1 MRLLFSP
8 DSEALTSYCL
18 AELRAMTVNFPE
30 QRAFF
35 IVPEQNKVQME
46 RAYLEKTDTSGLMM
60 AEVISFRRLA
70 HRLLDETGLLPRQ
83 SIDAFGRQMLLFRVL
98 KENSARLHSFG
109 HLAERS
115 GFLQEVDA
123 VVGDLKRH
131 SITSAQLFEA
141 ASAASEAK
149 AEKSLSNKFLDLA
162 VLLQGYNEAL
172 TSRQIADSDDDLE
185 RLAELLESM
194 AAAASRDSTA
204 LPFPYNRLQYLSKSS
219 VYVTGFGFTRDFTPQ
234 EYRVLAG
241 LQRLGVNLNV
251 GVQADAFP
259 TTAQAIE
266 AGPEAF
272 LIGRRTL
279 AHFKQRF
286 PESETQQIKPELS
299 RLQTAI
305 AVLTA
310 DASGSHSPANQTEA
324 PESEGLTFI
333 QLPGKEAEVDYVA
346 GEIRRLTQT
355 KGYRFKDIAIAL
367 CDAHT
372 QLPLLRTAARRYDLA
387 LFLDETRSLA
397 GTSLLRYLLGL
408 LDLPLRNWARDP
420 LMTVLRSGLIP
431 LESTAIDLLENDLLA
446 RGLFRRDRLFSKRVL
461 TEPQADDPAAQR
473 IHQAVTTIFAPIRAF
488 TDKLNKAGTTA
499 ECCNL
504 IRSFFNEQGI
514 TARVEN
520 EAEKLR
526 VSGEADSA
534 LLLVSAYSVLGD
546 VLEQLET
553 ITGNLPISLTD
564 LRDTLRS
571 GLSNANVTLIPSAL
585 DQVVVGDW
593 RRVSQLPCQ
602 VIFVLGACQNMF
614 PSKGSPEG
622 LLKDLDRQFLSD
634 QLSVS
639 LPSIARDHVFADTAH
654 LHQLLTRPKQLLY
667 IGTSGGEPAEIV
679 QQLKAAFPGN
689 KTIEADDAADFSD
702 PRLNSRAAAWHSLL
716 RLNGLNQNLNPAT
729 AAAWRTLAR
738 SLSVCT
744 GDGNFNPLNQSLLP
758 SGVDFGSGAL
768 LAFQPA
774 KHAASAS
781 LSPVA
786 AAGEEISTEILTG
799 IYSDTPALSVS
810 QLEKYAACPFS
821 HLAAYILKL
830 RERSEYAPQHTDTG
844 RILHGVAELAL
855 ADLTARLTTAG
866 SDSEAIKAALADFC
880 AQDVTQL
887 TQNLMV
893 DVIER
898 ESMEALNDAG
908 IKADVGRRLQ
918 RISADSLQAI
928 MAQLQPEGF
937 LPQKVEWKFGPNQP
951 DKFALELADGQ
962 ELQLRGVVDRVDV
975 HLQNEQAEF
984 KVVDYKSGDVKVN
997 FETLYYGLAL
1007 QLPAYLAA
1015 YSASHPGVMPADAA
1029 YFRFDRPMLKDS
1041 GALLEPAALEK
1052 KLAGTFKL
1060 RGLALDSVVLQLL
1073 LEHTSEK
1080 LAGLARTLFAG
1091 CFPVAP
1097 VRVRSAKPA
1106 CTYCKFS
1113 AVCGFNRR
1121 DFIDLRALSQISGAD
1136 GESGKKALS
1145 RILTNKAAASNQVSS
1160 ESGSMSTEGSNT
1172 DGTSD
1177 TNT

>member
-1 MRLLFSP
+1 M
-8 DSEALTSYCL
+8 
-18 AELRAMTVNFPE
+18 
-30 QRAFF
+30 
-35 IVPEQNKVQME
+35 
-46 RAYLEKTDTSGLMM
+46 
-60 AEVISFRRLA
+60 
-70 HRLLDETGLLPRQ
+70 
-83 SIDAFGRQMLLFRVL
+83 
-98 KENSARLHSFG
+98 
-109 HLAERS
+109 
-115 GFLQEVDA
+115 
-123 VVGDLKRH
+123 
-131 SITSAQLFEA
+131 
-141 ASAASEAK
+141 
-149 AEKSLSNKFLDLA
+149 SNKFLDLA
-162 VLLQGYNEAL
+162 VLLQSYNEAL
-172 TSRQIADSDDDLE
+172 ASRQIADSDEDLE
-185 RLAELLESM
+185 RLAELLEYM
-194 AAAASRDSTA
+194 AAADSQDNTVF
-204 LPFPYNRLQYLSKSS
+204 PFPYNRLKYLSKSS

-251 GVQADAFP
+251 GVQADAYP
-259 TTAQAIE
+259 TTPQAIE

-279 AHFKQRF
+279 AHLKQRF
-286 PESETQQIKPELS
+286 PESETRKIEPELS
-299 RLQTAI
+299 RLQAAI
-305 AVLTA
+305 AALTA
-310 DASGSHSPANQTEA
+310 DTSSQSPANQTEA
-324 PESEGLTFI
+324 PENYGLSFI

-355 KGYRFKDIAIAL
+355 AGYRFKDIAIAL
-367 CDAHT
+367 CDSHT

-387 LFLDETRSLA
+387 LFFDETRSLA

-420 LMTVLRSGLIP
+420 VMTVLRSGLTP
-431 LESTAIDLLENDLLA
+431 LTPTTIDLLENDLLA

-461 TEPQADDPAAQR
+461 AEPQSDDPAAQR
-473 IHQAVTTIFAPIRAF
+473 IHHAVTTVFEPIRTF
-488 TDKLNKAGTTA
+488 TEKLHKAGTTA

-514 TARVEN
+514 AARIEN
-520 EAEKLR
+520 EAEQLR
-526 VSGEADSA
+526 ACGEDDAA
-534 LLLVSAYSVLGD
+534 LLLVSAHSVLGN

-593 RRVSQLPCQ
+593 RRVSQLSCQ
-602 VIFVLGACQNMF
+602 VVFVLGACQDMF

-622 LLKDLDRQFLSD
+622 LLKDLDRQFLSN

-639 LPSIARDHVFADTAH
+639 LPSIARDHVFADTAY
-654 LHQLLTRPKQLLY
+654 LHQLLTRPKHLLY

-689 KTIEADDAADFSD
+689 VIIEADGAVDFSD

-716 RLNGLNQNLNPAT
+716 RLTGLNQNLTPST
-729 AAAWRTLAR
+729 AAAWRALAR
-738 SLSVCT
+738 RLSVCT
-744 GDGNFNPLNQSLLP
+744 GNGNFNPLDQSLLP

-768 LAFQPA
+768 LAF
-774 KHAASAS
+774 ASAGYATPATPS
-781 LSPVA
+781 GAA
-786 AAGEEISTEILTG
+786 AAGGEISAEILTG

-821 HLAAYILKL
+821 HFAAYILKL

-855 ADLTARLTTAG
+855 TDLTARLTTAG
-866 SDSEAIKAALADFC
+866 NDPEAVKAALAEFC

-887 TQNLMV
+887 TKSLMV
-893 DVIER
+893 EVIER

-918 RISADSLQAI
+918 LISADSLQAI
-928 MAQLQPEGF
+928 MGQLQPEGF
-937 LPQKVEWKFGPNQP
+937 LPQEVEWKFGPNQP

-975 HLQNEQAEF
+975 RHQNEQAEF
-984 KVVDYKSGDVKVN
+984 KVIDYKSGDVKVN

-1015 YSASHPGVMPADAA
+1015 YVASHPGIKPAEAA
-1029 YFRFDRPMLKDS
+1029 YFHFDRPMLKDS

-1052 KLAGTFKL
+1052 KLANAFKL
-1060 RGLALDSVVLQLL
+1060 RGLVLDPVVLQLL
-1073 LEHTSEK
+1073 LEHTCEK
-1080 LAGLARTLFAG
+1080 LAGFARTLFAG
-1091 CFPVAP
+1091 CFSVAP

-1106 CTYCKFS
+1106 CAYCKFS

-1121 DFIDLRALSQISGAD
+1121 DFIDLRTLSQISGAD

-1145 RILTNKAAASNQVSS
+1145 CILLNKAAANDQVSN
-1160 ESGSMSTEGSNT
+1160 ESGSTSTEGSNN
-1172 DGTSD
+1172 DGTTD